1 MGIMG
6 YLRERMGKIVAI
18 VIGLSLFAFIASEA
32 VRSGGSFFRD
42 DTNELGNVA
51 GEKIAYDEFQKQVD
65 QNSAQFK
72 QSGQSVSGQILN
84 YVQENTWSMM
94 VNRVILKKE
103 VEKLGL
109 TVSDDETKAMTT
121 GANPDPQVVQAFT
134 NPQTG
139 QFDRQNL
146 LNAIQSLN

>member
-42 DTNELGNVA
+42 DTNELGSVG
-51 GEKIAYDEFQKQVD
+51 GEKIAYDEFQKEVD
-65 QNSAQFK
+65 QNSAQFR
-72 QSGQSVSGQILN
+72 QNGQSLSGQIKT
-84 YVQENTWSMM
+84 YIEENTWTMM
-94 VNRVILKKE
+94 INRALLKKE

-109 TVSDDETKAMTT
+109 VVGDDETNAMLYGST
-121 GANPDPQVVQAFT
+121 PDPQVMQAFT
-134 NPQTG
+134 NPQT
-139 QFDRQNL
+139 
-146 LNAIQSLN
+146 

>member
-42 DTNELGNVA
+42 DANELGNVS
-51 GEKIAYDEFQKQVD
+51 GEKIAYDKFTQQVD
-65 QNSAQFK
+65 QNAAQFK
-72 QSGQSVSGQILN
+72 QQSGGSLSPQILA

-94 VNRVILKKE
+94 VNKIVFKKE

-109 TVSDDETKAMTT
+109 VVSGDETQAMTS
-121 GANPDPQVVQAFT
+121 GANPDPQVVSAFT

-139 QFDRQNL
+139 KFD
-146 LNAIQSLN
+146 